1 MGLTDALAGC
11 RVLEVSGD
19 AAVAYCTK
27 VLGELGAEVIKVEPR
42 TGDPL
47 RRFGSAA
54 AGQDSP
60 LFIYANTGKRSAVAE
75 PAEATWARLLAGA
88 DVVVSAESVDDLARR
103 GTSPRQLADEHGL
116 VYISIRPYGN
126 VGPDADKPGTE
137 LDVFHAGTEGSLL
150 PGGLSFDLFPDRPP
164 VKAGRHLVDYDAGNV
179 GALLALALYLRRRE
193 TGLGGYA
200 DLSKQDV
207 AISQGRVTVD
217 RQLNQGIRVN
227 RADRGYDYGG
237 ILPCLEGYI
246 TVRPTQDIFWAA
258 LATAIGRPELIE
270 DERFATR
277 YARERNASQL
287 DEVVLAWTSTRS
299 AKDAYE
305 AIAPL
310 GPPVGYYTNAKDL
323 VTSEHAWARGDLA
336 RVDGAGIDVVV
347 PRPGYTFNLQPL
359 PAPTAW
365 PAAPDPDAQVDWMA
379 RPDDDRAPARRRR
392 EPAPL
397 PLAGLKVL
405 DLTWVAAGPYTT
417 ELLSMLGAEVVKVES
432 EAKPDLF
439 RQVPEDA
446 SLGLNRSARFNSVN
460 LNKQS
465 IGINFATPE
474 GRALLRRL
482 AGQADL
488 LVSNSRPGA
497 LERLRLT
504 YQDLKEVNPGLVV
517 VCISSAGRGGTD
529 PGYAGYASIFNS
541 LGGLGHLTGYEDGPA
556 VEVRDSVDL
565 RVGTVATVGAL
576 AALLAR
582 RRGGIGGAV
591 DVSAQ
596 QAVTGLIGDS
606 LVEYQLTGRIPA
618 RRGNQLHDLWPYGVY
633 ACRGDDEWVAIAA
646 RDARDRAAVAAVMGL
661 ELEPVETSGREA
673 ADRAIDGW
681 TSRRSATD
689 VAAALRAAGV
699 PASKVLGGD
708 DLLDDP
714 HLRARGLLRRID
726 HPTLGEQVVVGSPW
740 RVDDEVGRTVAAPA
754 LGQDTEA
761 VIAAWLGLTADE
773 IAALAD
779 VSAIE
784 LAADLPSGAHA

>member
-1 MGLTDALAGC
+1 MGLTNALDGC

-27 VLGELGAEVIKVEPR
+27 VLGELGAEVIKVEPP

-54 AGQDSP
+54 PGQDSP
-60 LFIYANTGKRSAVAE
+60 LFIYANTGKRSVVADPTD
-75 PAEATWARLLAGA
+75 PADATWAHLLDGA

-103 GTSPRQLADEHGL
+103 GTSPRRLADERGL

-126 VGPDADKPGTE
+126 LGPDADKPGTE

-150 PGGLSFDLFPDRPP
+150 PGGLSYDLFPERPP

-179 GALLALALYLRRRE
+179 GALLALALHLRRRE

-200 DLSKQDV
+200 DLSKQDI

-246 TVRPTQDIFWAA
+246 TVRPTQDVFWAA
-258 LATAIGRPELIE
+258 LATAIGRPELID

-277 YARERNASQL
+277 YGRERNASEL
-287 DEVVLAWTSTRS
+287 DEIVLAWTRTRR

-305 AIAPL
+305 TIAPL
-310 GPPVGYYTNAKDL
+310 GPPVGYYTNAEDL
-323 VTSEHAWARGDLA
+323 VTSEHAWTRGDLA
-336 RVDGAGIDVVV
+336 RVDNAGIDLVV
-347 PRPGYTFNLQPL
+347 PRPGYTFDLQPL
-359 PAPTAW
+359 PPPTAW
-365 PAAPDPDAQVDWMA
+365 PAAPEPDAPIDWTA
-379 RPDDDRAPARRRR
+379 RPAEDRIPTQRAGD
-392 EPAPL
+392 PAPL

-417 ELLSMLGAEVVKVES
+417 ELLSMLGADVVKVES

-439 RQVPEDA
+439 RQVPEDE

-465 IGINFATPE
+465 IGINFSTPA
-474 GRALLRRL
+474 GRTLLRRL
-482 AGQADL
+482 AARADL

-497 LERLRLT
+497 LERLGLT
-504 YQDLKEVNPGLVV
+504 YEDLKDVNPGLVV
-517 VCISSAGRGGTD
+517 VCISSGGRGGTD

-556 VEVRDSVDL
+556 TEVRDSVDL

-582 RRGGIGGAV
+582 RRGDRGGAV

-606 LVEYQLTGRIPA
+606 LVEYQLTGQVPT
-618 RRGNQLHDLWPYGVY
+618 RRGNGLYDLWPYGVY
-633 ACRGDDEWVAIAA
+633 ACRGDDEWVAVAA
-646 RDARDRAAVAAVMGL
+646 RDDRDRAAVAAVTGL
-661 ELEPVETSGREA
+661 SLDGREA
-673 ADRAIDGW
+673 ADRAIGAW
-681 TSRRSATD
+681 TRQRSATN

-714 HLRARGLLRRID
+714 HLRARGLLRHID
-726 HPTLGEQVVVGSPW
+726 HPTLGDQVVVGSPW

-761 VIAAWLGLTADE
+761 VLAAWLGSTADE
-773 IAALAD
+773 IAEFARA
-779 VSAIE
+779 SAIE
-784 LAADLPSGAHA
+784 TAADLPSGAHA